1 MTIPAVEMQMVKVL
15 AGEVMAKDGTEV
27 KEEVMAREVEVT
39 MKGETEVMMMA
50 FGERI
55 VVAEVI
61 LV

>member
-39 MKGETEVMMMA
+39 MKAETEVMMMA